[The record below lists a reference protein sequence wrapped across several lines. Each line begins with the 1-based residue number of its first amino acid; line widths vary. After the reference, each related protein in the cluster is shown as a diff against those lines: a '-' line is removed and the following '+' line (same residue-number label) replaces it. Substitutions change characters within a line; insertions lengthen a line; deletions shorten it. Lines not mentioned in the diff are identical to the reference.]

1 MKQHQK
7 IVWAGA
13 ALATLALA
21 GAAQAQVAGTWSV
34 RLGATHISP
43 QVKSGDLSA
52 PSFPGT
58 KVDVGSAS
66 ALTGGINYMVT
77 DNWAVDV
84 PLGLPF
90 KHKFYGDGAIAGVG
104 QVGETKVI
112 PATVFAQY
120 RFGEA
125 NAKFRPY
132 LGLGVTYA
140 KFFKER
146 TTATLSALSGGTPA
160 NPTTASIED
169 RWGLTPQVGFVWN
182 FNERWF
188 VDAAYYKSFLKTKT
202 TLSTGQTVDIRLN
215 PNVFAVGIGYRF

>member
-1 MKQHQK
+1 MKQKK

-34 RLGATHISP
+34 RLGATNISP
-43 QVKSGDLSA
+43 QVKSGNLSA

-77 DNWAVDV
+77 DNWAVDM

-132 LGLGVTYA
+132 VGLGVTYA

-146 TTATLSALSGGTPA
+146 TKSTLSALSGGNPS

>member
-1 MKQHQK
+1 M
-7 IVWAGA
+7 
-13 ALATLALA
+13 
-21 GAAQAQVAGTWSV
+21 
-34 RLGATHISP
+34 
-43 QVKSGDLSA
+43 
-52 PSFPGT
+52 
-58 KVDVGSAS
+58 
-66 ALTGGINYMVT
+66 
-77 DNWAVDV
+77 
-84 PLGLPF
+84 
-90 KHKFYGDGAIAGVG
+90 
-104 QVGETKVI
+104 
-112 PATVFAQY
+112 
-120 RFGEA
+120 
-125 NAKFRPY
+125 
-132 LGLGVTYA
+132 TYA